1 MTEASQQPAT
11 SSLLDTFFNAAA
23 PNRMAALR
31 QYRSRAP
38 IYDLEIMLAEPLRQR
53 AIDRLRLSP
62 GDIVI
67 DVGCG
72 TGLSFAGLEEAVGP
86 HGTIIGIEQSLN
98 MIEHARARAAQ
109 HRWNNVIL
117 LGHPVEEAVIPGR
130 ADAALFCFTH
140 DVVRTP
146 AAVANVVKHLKP
158 GAKVVSIGLKWAAPG
173 ALPVNLMGWGAAM
186 RSTTT
191 LEGLARPWSHL
202 EQLVRELRVEELM
215 AGSVYLATGI
225 VPD

>member
-1 MTEASQQPAT
+1 MAEAGEANSVIQT
-11 SSLLDTFFNAAA
+11 LCNAWAA

-38 IYDLEIMLAEPLRQR
+38 IYDLEIALMQPMRQR

-62 GDIVI
+62 GETVI

-72 TGLSFAGLEEAVGP
+72 TGLSFAGLEDAVGP
-86 HGTIIGIEQSLN
+86 HGTIIGIELSPS
-98 MIEHARARAAQ
+98 MIEHARARAA
-109 HRWNNVIL
+109 RRGWENVRLINQ
-117 LGHPVEEAVIPGR
+117 PVEEAVIPLK

-140 DVVRTP
+140 DIVRTP
-146 AAVANVVKHLKP
+146 EAVANVVRHLRP
-158 GAKVVSIGLKWAAPG
+158 GAKVVSIGLKWAGRG
-173 ALPVNLMGWGAAM
+173 ALPVNMMVWGAAM

-191 LEGLARPWSHL
+191 LEGLRKPWSYL
-202 EQLVRELRVEELM
+202 EEMVRELRVEELL
-215 AGSVYLATGI
+215 AGSVYLASGI